1 MANTKSA
8 AVTAQEA
15 GTLLNAPVMVSGL
28 RDALIHDETTAMAAA
43 DTLELVRLPS
53 SARIFDILAAHDA
66 LGTTLTFDI
75 GIGTNDDAGDPV
87 AVDADILVDGYDA
100 AAAQIGWLT
109 ILGLGN
115 TDPEN
120 IAKPLWELA
129 GASADTRREY
139 VIYLT
144 AVTSGTPLVGS
155 LAIWIKWTSDVGAN

>member
-8 AVTAQEA
+8 VVTNQEA
-15 GTLLNAPVMVSGL
+15 GTFLDRPEMIS
-28 RDALIHDETTAMAAA
+28 DMHHALIHDETTAMAATE
-43 DTLELVRLPS
+43 TLELIQLPS
-53 SARIFDILAAHDA
+53 SARIYDIRVAHDA

-75 GIGTNDDAGDPV
+75 GIGTINAGAAPT

-120 IAKPLWELA
+120 VGKRLWELA
-129 GASADTRREY
+129 GESVDPNVTY

-144 AVTSGTPLVGS
+144 CVTSGTPLVGS
-155 LAIWIKWTSDVGAN
+155 LAVLIDWASETGAG